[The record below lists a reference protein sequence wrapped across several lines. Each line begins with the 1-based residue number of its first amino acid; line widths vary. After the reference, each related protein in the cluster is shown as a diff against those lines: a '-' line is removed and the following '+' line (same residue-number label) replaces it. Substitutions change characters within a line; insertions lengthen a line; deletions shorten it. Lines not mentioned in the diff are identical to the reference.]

1 MAGYQGSVLP
11 AFATGIITAKFE
23 KWLRKH
29 VPDAIDLIVTPFIT
43 LFVGIVLAL
52 FAIGT
57 VLHMEDGQ
65 IYGGDELMEAGV
77 TVPLVKEDFH
87 AYTFRFKK
95 L

>member
-1 MAGYQGSVLP
+1 MWSVVTEKEC
-11 AFATGIITAKFE
+11 FAVIFQKFCDPLCAQSCFHLLGLE
-23 KWLRKH
+23 SEADYKN
-29 VPDAIDLIVTPFIT
+29 
-43 LFVGIVLAL
+43 
-52 FAIGT
+52 
-57 VLHMEDGQ
+57 MEDGQ